1 MENEFIKKVADKAIK
16 DEKKEASG
24 DNSFSTKEE
33 ANEPTPKTANKKKN
47 VNASR
52 KSSSAFAQIL
62 NGEFLTKEFVLNNLS
77 YIFFFIFLLLL
88 VVAKG
93 YYGKQLSKDVETT
106 QHDLDEAS
114 AEYMEVKAKL
124 EDVTRRQVLVQKL
137 EPTGLK
143 ETVNPTKVIRLRG
156 KKEK

>member
-16 DEKKEASG
+16 DEKKEVSD
-24 DNSFSTKEE
+24 DNSFSKKEETKE
-33 ANEPTPKTANKKKN
+33 AAKKSSKKKKSTKE
-47 VNASR
+47 VR
-52 KSSSAFAQIL
+52 KSSRAFAQIL
-62 NGEFLTKEFVLNNLS
+62 NGEFLTKEFVINNLS
-77 YIFFFIFLLLL
+77 YIFFFILLLLL

-106 QHDLDEAS
+106 QHELDEAS